1 MNDRTLIRFED
12 VSLGYGRK
20 VILKGVTFSIQAG
33 DFFGVVGPNGAG
45 KTTLLRAILGTL
57 RPQAGTVEVAQP
69 DSSPLH
75 WGYVPQRDAIDS
87 VLPFTARD
95 VVMMGRYHRIGPVRV
110 PGKDDAGTVMR
121 SLEHVG
127 MADLAGRIFR
137 DLSGG
142 QKQRVLIARALAT
155 EPDVLVL
162 DEPANG
168 MDLASRVAM
177 LDLIGA
183 LHEQDR
189 LTVIMVSHQLDD
201 VANLA
206 QQIALVERDFF
217 QVGQI
222 GELLT
227 GANLSSLYGVPMHVD
242 TVSGRTVVTV
252 GGRDERQ

>member
-1 MNDRTLIRFED
+1 VNGHPIIRFEG
-12 VSLGYGRK
+12 VRLGYGRK
-20 VILKGVTFSIQAG
+20 VVLNDVHFQIHNGE
-33 DFFGVVGPNGAG
+33 FFGVVGPNGAG

-57 RPQAGTVEVAQP
+57 KPQAGVIGCANP
-69 DSSPLH
+69 DGTPVR

-95 VVMMGRYHRIGPVRV
+95 VVMMGRYHHVGAVRL
-110 PGKDDAGTVMR
+110 PGKPDEDIVMR
-121 SLEHVG
+121 SMEHVG
-127 MADLAGRIFR
+127 IQDLVGRIFR

-155 EPDVLVL
+155 GPDVLVL

-168 MDLASRVAM
+168 MDLASRFAM
-177 LDLIGA
+177 LDLIDR

-217 QVGQI
+217 QVG
-222 GELLT
+222 GVNDVLT
-227 GANLSSLYGVPMHVD
+227 NANLTTLYGVPMHVD
-242 TVSGRTVVTV
+242 SISGRTVVTV
-252 GGRDERQ
+252 GGRDERR